1 MADAADEAIAPPAKP
16 SGGLMSTLSNAASV
30 FLMALLAVIVGGF
43 INAKLHPMPD
53 LKMGKDGLI
62 TAVVPAP
69 AAGGKQESG
78 PKNTLFLPLDPPFV
92 VNFEEGSAVRF
103 LQITMEVMA
112 HDQKVI
118 DGVQKNLPLIRNN
131 LLLLMSNRDF
141 QVLMTREGKE
151 KLRAEAVAEVNAVQ
165 KKQGG
170 GDIDDLLFTSFV
182 VQ

>member
-1 MADAADEAIAPPAKP
+1 
-16 SGGLMSTLSNAASV
+16 
-30 FLMALLAVIVGGF
+30 
-43 INAKLHPMPD
+43 
-53 LKMGKDGLI
+53 
-62 TAVVPAP
+62 
-69 AAGGKQESG
+69 
-78 PKNTLFLPLDPPFV
+78 
-92 VNFEEGSAVRF
+92 VRF

-112 HDQKVI
+112 HDQKVT